1 VPREVRR
8 ACLLRQQLR
17 EGRAGRRLATTGTTA
32 TNPNSSTLPITQ
44 NQFLE
49 MLMAELKNQNPMN
62 PNSSVPMQFVTEL
75 AQFTQ
80 VEQETN
86 TAESTSTIASG
97 QNTSTAIALLGHNV
111 TYTDPT
117 TGNPDTGTVQS
128 VEFASSGPTLTI
140 NGTTGINASAV
151 TEVQ

>member
-1 VPREVRR
+1 MSLPTTSVP
-8 ACLLRQQLR
+8 AT
-17 EGRAGRRLATTGTTA
+17 GTTSTTTTTGTTA
-32 TNPNSSTLPITQ
+32 TNSNSSTLPITQ

-49 MLMAELKNQNPMN
+49 MLMAELQNQNPMN
-62 PNSSVPMQFVTEL
+62 PNSSDPMQFVTEL

-97 QNTSTAIALLGHNV
+97 QNTATAIALLGHTV

-117 TGNPDTGTVQS
+117 TQSPATGTVQS
-128 VEFASSGPTLTI
+128 VEFNSTGPTLTI
-140 NGTTGINASAV
+140 NGTSGIDASAV
-151 TEVQ
+151 SEVQ